1 MNNLPIDPNT
11 ATEPTRDQIPA
22 LSEPRDLVFHDQPAA
37 VSDKEMITFEGVEQ
51 IDQDVDFG
59 FRLRGHSLNPLL
71 DAATPLFGLV
81 IRARRMT
88 DHSQIPQLYVRVR
101 DEITVI
107 LEEIKQAGYDGPTQ
121 LAYSYCLCAFV
132 DEAIM
137 ATPWGAYSI
146 WAERSMLSIYHDE
159 TWGGEKFFTIL
170 SRMLLEADKYQD
182 MLELGY
188 YCLSLGF
195 RGKYGMQF
203 DGAAQ
208 LQAIMRKLHDTL
220 RNQRGDPFEALQD
233 SKQHVTPIHY
243 GYKKYTPLWTC
254 WLASGGVT
262 LFAYG
267 LYQSKLTA
275 LTTRVLEQLTSLL
288 SG

>member
-1 MNNLPIDPNT
+1 MPSDNQTL
-11 ATEPTRDQIPA
+11 A
-22 LSEPRDLVFHDQPAA
+22 LSEPRDLIFQNEPAA
-37 VSDKEMITFEGVEQ
+37 VTDKGMITFDGVEQ
-51 IDQDVDFG
+51 LDRDIDFG

-88 DHSQIPQLYVRVR
+88 DHDQIPQLYVRVR

-137 ATPWGAYSI
+137 ATQWGTHSI
-146 WAERSMLSIYHDE
+146 WAERSMLSVHHDE

-170 SRMLLEADKYQD
+170 SRMLQEPDKYQD

-188 YCLSLGF
+188 YCLGLGF
-195 RGKYGMQF
+195 RGKYGVQF

-208 LQAIMRKLHDTL
+208 LQTIMRKLHDTL
-220 RNQRGDPFEALQD
+220 RNMRGDPAEAVQS
-233 SKQHVTPIHY
+233 SKQHIQKTHY
-243 GYKKYTPLWTC
+243 GFKKHTPLWAH
-254 WLASGGVT
+254 WLVSGSIV
-262 LFAYG
+262 LIAYG
-267 LYQSKLTA
+267 LYQSKLSDLSTQ
-275 LTTRVLEQLTSLL
+275 VLKQLASMLP
-288 SG
+288 

>member
-1 MNNLPIDPNT
+1 MTNPPSRPEAAPVPPDNQTLV
-11 ATEPTRDQIPA
+11 
-22 LSEPRDLVFHDQPAA
+22 LSEPSDLIFQDEPAA
-37 VSDKEMITFEGVEQ
+37 VTDKEMITFDGVEQ
-51 IDQDVDFG
+51 LDYDIDVG

-88 DHSQIPQLYVRVR
+88 DHDQIPQLYVRVR

-137 ATPWGAYSI
+137 ATQWGSHSI
-146 WAERSMLSIYHDE
+146 WAERSMLSVHHDE

-170 SRMLLEADKYQD
+170 SRMLLEPDKYQD

-188 YCLSLGF
+188 YCLGLGF
-195 RGKYGMQF
+195 RGKYGVQF

-208 LQAIMRKLHDTL
+208 LQTIMRKLHETL
-220 RNQRGDPFEALQD
+220 RDMRGDPKEALQN
-233 SKQHVTPIHY
+233 SQQHLKPTRY
-243 GYKKYTPLWTC
+243 GFTRYRPLWLH
-254 WLASGGVT
+254 WLVSGGIV
-262 LFAYG
+262 LIAYG
-267 LYQSKLTA
+267 LYQNTLSDLTA
-275 LTTRVLEQLTSLL
+275 QVLKQLASMLP
-288 SG
+288 

>member
-1 MNNLPIDPNT
+1 MNNPPEDPET
-11 ATEPTRDQIPA
+11 MPDPA
-22 LSEPRDLVFHDQPAA
+22 DHQTLVPSAPSDLLFHDEPAA
-37 VSDKEMITFEGVEQ
+37 VTDKEMITFEGVDQ
-51 IDQDVDFG
+51 IDRDIDVG

-81 IRARRMT
+81 IRARRLT
-88 DHSQIPQLYVRVR
+88 DHKQIPQLYVRVR
-101 DEITVI
+101 DEITVV
-107 LEEIKQAGYDGPTQ
+107 LEEVKQAGYDGPTQ

-170 SRMLLEADKYQD
+170 SRMLLEPDKYQD

-195 RGKYGMQF
+195 RGKYGVQF

-208 LQAIMRKLHDTL
+208 LQAIMRKLHVTL
-220 RNQRGDPFEALQD
+220 RNMRGDPAEALQN
-233 SKQHVTPIHY
+233 SQQHVKPARY
-243 GYKKYTPLWTC
+243 EFNKYTPLWRH
-254 WLASGGVT
+254 WLVSGSIV
-262 LFAYG
+262 LIAYG
-267 LYQSKLTA
+267 LYQGKLSG
-275 LTTRVLEQLTSLL
+275 LTTQVLKQLASML
-288 SG
+288 S

>member
-1 MNNLPIDPNT
+1 MNNPPIDRSTSAVPPQDKLP
-11 ATEPTRDQIPA
+11 ARPEPQ
-22 LSEPRDLVFHDQPAA
+22 DLVFHDQAA
-37 VSDKEMITFEGVEQ
+37 TVTDKEMITFEGVDQ
-51 IDQDVDFG
+51 IDQDIDFG

-81 IRARRMT
+81 IRARRLT
-88 DHSQIPQLYVRVR
+88 DHDQIPQLYVRVR

-121 LAYSYCLCAFV
+121 LAYSYCLCAYV

-137 ATPWGAYSI
+137 ASPWGAYSI

-170 SRMLLEADKYQD
+170 SRMLLEPDKYQD

-220 RNQRGDPFEALQD
+220 RNLRGEPVEALPD
-233 SKQHVTPIHY
+233 SKQHVTPSHY
-243 GYKKYTPLWTC
+243 GFEQHAPLWIW
-254 WLASGGVT
+254 WLASGGAI
-262 LFAYG
+262 LISWA
-267 LYQSKLTA
+267 LYQSKLTGLSSRA
-275 LTTRVLEQLTSLL
+275 LEQLTALL
-288 SG
+288 GG

>member
-1 MNNLPIDPNT
+1 MTNLPSDPGDT
-11 ATEPTRDQIPA
+11 PVPA
-22 LSEPRDLVFHDQPAA
+22 DNQALVLSEPRDLIFQDQPAA
-37 VSDKEMITFEGVEQ
+37 VTDKEMITFDGVEQ
-51 IDQDVDFG
+51 LDYDIDFG

-88 DHSQIPQLYVRVR
+88 NHDQIPQLYVRVR

-107 LEEIKQAGYDGPTQ
+107 LEEVKQAGYDGPTQ

-137 ATPWGAYSI
+137 ATQWGTHSI
-146 WAERSMLSIYHDE
+146 WAERSMLSVHHDE

-170 SRMLLEADKYQD
+170 SRMLLEPDKYQD

-188 YCLSLGF
+188 YCLGLGF

-208 LQAIMRKLHDTL
+208 LQTIMRKLHETL
-220 RNQRGDPFEALQD
+220 RNMRGDPEEALQN
-233 SKQHVTPIHY
+233 SQQHVKPTRY
-243 GYKKYTPLWTC
+243 GFKVYKPLWLH
-254 WLASGGVT
+254 WLVSGGIV
-262 LFAYG
+262 LIAYG
-267 LYQSKLTA
+267 LYQHTLSGLTA
-275 LTTRVLEQLTSLL
+275 QVLKQLASMLP
-288 SG
+288 